1 MALQSDPTLQVMA
14 AMTGALLVLL
24 VRRRFF
30 I

>member
-14 AMTGALLVLL
+14 AMTGALLMVL
-24 VRRRFF
+24 VWRFF